1 MVAPKCSLLTWSPQ
15 VLDALDGIS
24 WKFFA
29 LFPQNTPSGAKGSMW
44 IVFFSIVILAPLIF
58 QPHFLSLTGPSRAPD
73 LLALMPSTKMEYGIS
88 DFNGKSNVQKMNNSA
103 PIDDPYGAP
112 MVLIAVKAETQFN
125 VELPIMQDWIL
136 CFINWRLTK
145 ANAFPKSIW
154 HLSAVFC
161 LSITTISMSGTGEIR
176 DVWA

>member
-1 MVAPKCSLLTWSPQ
+1 
-15 VLDALDGIS
+15 
-24 WKFFA
+24 
-29 LFPQNTPSGAKGSMW
+29 
-44 IVFFSIVILAPLIF
+44 
-58 QPHFLSLTGPSRAPD
+58 
-73 LLALMPSTKMEYGIS
+73 MEYGIS